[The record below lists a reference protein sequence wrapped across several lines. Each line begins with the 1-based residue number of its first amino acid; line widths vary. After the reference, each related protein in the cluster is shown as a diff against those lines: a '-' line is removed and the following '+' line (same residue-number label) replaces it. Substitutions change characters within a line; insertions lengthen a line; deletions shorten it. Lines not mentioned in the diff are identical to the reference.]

1 MLTIGVSLK
10 LYLDIP
16 STIDWCERVVALAA
30 DRPAIVDGRVRLW
43 VAPSLPAVPLV
54 LDRVRGSALAV
65 GAQDVFWAER
75 GPYTGAVSA
84 ADLAALG
91 CRYAVVGHAERRR
104 LFGEDDATVAAKAA
118 AALRNGLTP
127 VICVGETSPGPGA
140 AGECLRQLDAA
151 APPAPAIVA
160 YEPVWA
166 IGADEPA
173 GPDHIAGVCRAL
185 RDRGH
190 AVIYGGSAGPGLLT
204 KLGAAVDGLF
214 LGRFAHDPAALADVL
229 DEAEA
234 LTR

>member
-1 MLTIGVSLK
+1 MLTIGISLK

-16 STIDWCERVVALAA
+16 STLDWCDRVVALAA
-30 DRPAIVDGRVRLW
+30 GRPAIVDGRVRLW
-43 VAPSLPAVPLV
+43 VAPSLAAVPLV

-75 GPYTGAVSA
+75 GPYTGAVSG

-104 LFGEDDATVAAKAA
+104 LFGEDDAVVAAKTA

-127 VICVGETSPGPGA
+127 VICVGEASPGPGA
-140 AGECLRQLDAA
+140 VGECLRQLDAA
-151 APPAPAIVA
+151 APSAPAIVA

-166 IGADEPA
+166 IGAAEPA
-173 GPDHIAGVCRAL
+173 GPDHIAGVCHAL

-204 KLGAAVDGLF
+204 KLGGAVDGLF